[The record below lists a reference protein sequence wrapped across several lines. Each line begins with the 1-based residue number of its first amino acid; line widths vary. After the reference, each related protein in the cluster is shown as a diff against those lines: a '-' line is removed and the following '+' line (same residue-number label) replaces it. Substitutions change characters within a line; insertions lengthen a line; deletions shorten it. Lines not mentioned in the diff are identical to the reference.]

1 MSEGFLQTLTPRELL
16 AIVCQY
22 GSEVA
27 GGNTI
32 SGNASVCDSTILGYI
47 SSAVAWIKVTTQ
59 SVVPLYTNNDGA
71 QTDKKLHPYLAAIL
85 SERRKWAQKRE
96 QRQPLTGLM
105 IEHMAHMV
113 TLSSVNSHSGV
124 GLDMRS
130 ALYDWICLGIFCGL
144 RLGEFGQ
151 SALPAGN
158 HAGAFDPLP
167 TGNSNIPLAWQG
179 TPKSFVLDDFQFF
192 AGNLVLIS
200 HSDLYQN
207 MAAVEFVHVRWR
219 YDKGKFNFITK
230 KYQRQHGTL
239 VCPVKRAAN
248 IVLRAL
254 ALRLH
259 PRMSPVGVFLSKNSQ
274 VYTIRGH
281 HVRDFIQESCIRAY
295 PDPAH
300 YLRLHIKELQAHS
313 LRITACVALDNAGVP
328 HETIAFRLRWNSDAV
343 KGYLRD
349 CYRHIGDLTA
359 KSVAGLISLADIS
372 PVSVP
377 CHVTTQELFDR

>member
-1 MSEGFLQTLTPRELL
+1 VL
-16 AIVCQY
+16 
-22 GSEVA
+22 
-27 GGNTI
+27 
-32 SGNASVCDSTILGYI
+32 
-47 SSAVAWIKVTTQ
+47 TQ
-59 SVVPLYTNNDGA
+59 SVVPLYTDNDGA
-71 QTDKKLHPYLAAIL
+71 QTDRKLHPYLAAIL
-85 SERRKWAQKRE
+85 SERRKWAKKRE

-113 TLSSVNSHSGV
+113 ASTRGSQHASVGM
-124 GLDMRS
+124 DMWS

-151 SALPAGN
+151 SALPAGH

-167 TGNSNIPLAWQG
+167 TGNPNIPLVWQG
-179 TPKSFVLDDFQFF
+179 TPKSFVLDDFTFF
-192 AGNLVLIS
+192 TRDLVLIS
-200 HSDLYQN
+200 HYTLYKN
-207 MAAVEFVHVRWR
+207 LAAAEFVHIRWR
-219 YDKGKFNFITK
+219 YDKGKFNFVTK

-254 ALRLH
+254 VLKLH
-259 PRMSPVGVFLSKNSQ
+259 PLKSPLGVFLARNSQ
-274 VYTIRGH
+274 VYTIRGP

-295 PDPAH
+295 PNPSH
-300 YLRLHIKELQAHS
+300 YLRLHINELQAHS
-313 LRITACVALDNAGVP
+313 LRITACVALDDAGVP

-359 KSVAGLISLADIS
+359 KSVSGLISHADIS
-372 PVSVP
+372 PVSMS
-377 CHVTTQELFDR
+377 CHTANL